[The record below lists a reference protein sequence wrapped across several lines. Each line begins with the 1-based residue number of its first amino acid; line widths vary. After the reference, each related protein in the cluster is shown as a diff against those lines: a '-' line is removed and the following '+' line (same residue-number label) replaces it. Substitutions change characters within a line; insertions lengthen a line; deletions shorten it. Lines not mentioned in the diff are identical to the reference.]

1 MKTPLVV
8 VALAAFAVLAEV
20 PAVVLGAVPDS
31 THVRGV
37 ADSVTVL
44 KPIDVFGQRATAPER
59 TTGTSVRL
67 DRSKLVRFQ
76 PSTTGDALQSA
87 PGVDIVKT
95 GAWDSRIS
103 VRGMT
108 GERVLVLV
116 DGVRLQTGRGHGA
129 QTSLVPVDK
138 LESFELLPGGGSAQF
153 GSDALGAV
161 VNLVTHRSL
170 FATDPTTTLTLSGR
184 ASTPGDGE
192 SGHARFRVQRPR
204 FGVEVS
210 GGLDRL
216 HAVVTPLEKLPD
228 SGHHDQDLG
237 ARAALQLGAVTLDF
251 DHTRHAARDIGL
263 PAFFTQA
270 GSHASYPLQSR
281 DADRFELSLP
291 EGAPWPEAR
300 LLAVQQR
307 FVTEYDE
314 FNKDSLFVRRVLRG
328 FSANDASDRIVTR
341 SRSVQPSL
349 RRGPLRVF
357 GEWRHEQTYGPRTT
371 TRTTTNLSDAV
382 LANSVSPGESMPN
395 SRRTVLAAGAALG
408 VTRWGVRGELGARY
422 DHNHAQADS
431 TQLSFTSALD
441 ATDHRTS
448 VDGGLSRRFGD
459 WEPYAHVGTGFRS
472 PNLEERYYN
481 DNVHGGMRVFG
492 NPVLRPER
500 SLTSEG
506 GVRGV
511 DLLGGHLAVL
521 RASVYRTEA
530 EDMITIRYFD
540 MLYGVPR
547 FQYQNVRR
555 ARLDGAEL
563 QADTRLGAVQLN
575 ATASFPRGRDL
586 TTGKLLLDVGVAH
599 AVFDLRV
606 PVPRVLPQASL
617 TLRTRWSDATV
628 SDGQQ
633 QPSGPAFWTASAELV
648 SVWSG
653 TRVAL
658 AVINLTNEYYRDAMS
673 FIPSPGRTWSLAM
686 RRDISPHWLLP
697 RKD

>member
-1 MKTPLVV
+1 M
-8 VALAAFAVLAEV
+8 
-20 PAVVLGAVPDS
+20 
-31 THVRGV
+31 
-37 ADSVTVL
+37 
-44 KPIDVFGQRATAPER
+44 
-59 TTGTSVRL
+59 
-67 DRSKLVRFQ
+67 
-76 PSTTGDALQSA
+76 
-87 PGVDIVKT
+87 
-95 GAWDSRIS
+95 
-103 VRGMT
+103 
-108 GERVLVLV
+108 
-116 DGVRLQTGRGHGA
+116 
-129 QTSLVPVDK
+129 
-138 LESFELLPGGGSAQF
+138 
-153 GSDALGAV
+153 
-161 VNLVTHRSL
+161 
-170 FATDPTTTLTLSGR
+170 
-184 ASTPGDGE
+184 
-192 SGHARFRVQRPR
+192 
-204 FGVEVS
+204 
-210 GGLDRL
+210 
-216 HAVVTPLEKLPD
+216 
-228 SGHHDQDLG
+228 
-237 ARAALQLGAVTLDF
+237 
-251 DHTRHAARDIGL
+251 
-263 PAFFTQA
+263 
-270 GSHASYPLQSR
+270 
-281 DADRFELSLP
+281 
-291 EGAPWPEAR
+291 
-300 LLAVQQR
+300 
-307 FVTEYDE
+307 
-314 FNKDSLFVRRVLRG
+314 
-328 FSANDASDRIVTR
+328 
-341 SRSVQPSL
+341 
-349 RRGPLRVF
+349 
-357 GEWRHEQTYGPRTT
+357 
-371 TRTTTNLSDAV
+371 
-382 LANSVSPGESMPN
+382 
-395 SRRTVLAAGAALG
+395 
-408 VTRWGVRGELGARY
+408 RGELGARY

-658 AVINLTNEYYRDAMS
+658 AHAIRHPQEQVVLVQQLVGRGHPDCFVVAALILQAHSRHDPEGVGQLLHELGNASPAFRAWVFARLAGNL
-673 FIPSPGRTWSLAM
+673 
-686 RRDISPHWLLP
+686 
-697 RKD
+697 